1 MAATVIVAAVDVT
14 VTANGLSSASPS
26 TGQAA
31 ATQGHAI
38 TPLASTS
45 SKPSLWLSH
54 RIELTYCS

>member
-1 MAATVIVAAVDVT
+1 MAATAIVAAVDVT
-14 VTANGLSSASPS
+14 DTASGPSSASPS

-31 ATQGHAI
+31 TTQGDAT